1 MSENKNPYDE
11 DLDIIYEDDDV
22 RLIEV
27 MTKRG
32 LRYLLPDFDPQVLTQ
47 VGVGNESD
55 SFSDDIY
62 FVVGKDPEAEIF
74 MLKDYEDGTKIL
86 NVTSGFKNSK
96 TTDVRDVTSKYPQI
110 KENINKIF
118 KGGETFEYLKSIL
131 TGKREPKWSDEYP
144 YIDDIKYNSDRPSSS
159 TVVIKFG
166 DSEDFLDVFGIDE
179 DDRYYYN
186 NANHPYHYRDTDT
199 YWYFD
204 NWRDGEMILSD
215 FDERNVE
222 KFDHIISL
230 IAPGLLNSYIKDKV
244 KKFDSLFSNYSDDF
258 INEYAS
264 DYQNC
269 IDDSVK
275 EEINSEFDNPFF
287 KFGIKEIGAHYKYE
301 ANISVLLTWFR
312 QLNMI
317 GNDLKELLT
326 RLIEKFDKKSRG
338 NWSELEYSIN
348 CPDFD
353 YQGLN
358 NTISNSLDNI
368 IDSIEDSEEFVDF
381 DEYNRYLEYIQS
393 LGGFGTVMTIPK
405 SENKIFVV
413 RDLDGSTNKATIAID
428 TGERD
433 PEYRKLSMD
442 ELNSFLYN
450 YELFNENRLKLWKIM
465 KDIY

>member
-1 MSENKNPYDE
+1 
-11 DLDIIYEDDDV
+11 
-22 RLIEV
+22 
-27 MTKRG
+27 
-32 LRYLLPDFDPQVLTQ
+32 
-47 VGVGNESD
+47 
-55 SFSDDIY
+55 
-62 FVVGKDPEAEIF
+62 
-74 MLKDYEDGTKIL
+74 
-86 NVTSGFKNSK
+86 
-96 TTDVRDVTSKYPQI
+96 
-110 KENINKIF
+110 
-118 KGGETFEYLKSIL
+118 
-131 TGKREPKWSDEYP
+131 
-144 YIDDIKYNSDRPSSS
+144 
-159 TVVIKFG
+159 
-166 DSEDFLDVFGIDE
+166 
-179 DDRYYYN
+179 
-186 NANHPYHYRDTDT
+186 
-199 YWYFD
+199 
-204 NWRDGEMILSD
+204 
-215 FDERNVE
+215 
-222 KFDHIISL
+222 
-230 IAPGLLNSYIKDKV
+230 LLNSYIKDKV

-269 IDDSVK
+269 IDDNVR

-405 SENKIFVV
+405 SENKKFVV
-413 RDLDGSTNKATIAID
+413 RDLDGSTNKATIVID